1 MALRR
6 ALWDLSGSLK
16 GPELSSVARSM
27 PLTVQCT
34 TNIAG
39 RCFNGFQFTSLSTL
53 MRQPWFPVSW
63 TDNPQNR
70 SYRATQLPMES
81 AISTSGASAAEQSR
95 QETLEEV
102 QSRIF
107 GTHIGNG
114 LRSGRK
120 VLRKKLLGEKIAAY
134 YPEDIL
140 KSDPFMPD
148 LQAER

>member
-1 MALRR
+1 
-6 ALWDLSGSLK
+6 
-16 GPELSSVARSM
+16 
-27 PLTVQCT
+27 
-34 TNIAG
+34 
-39 RCFNGFQFTSLSTL
+39 
-53 MRQPWFPVSW
+53 
-63 TDNPQNR
+63 
-70 SYRATQLPMES
+70 MES